1 MPKYLPKPSFY
12 LGLGLSVPNLLTATV
27 ARSQSQESL
36 PSESTAADAN
46 RQIQK
51 ANPLNSGN
59 SSQPANTSQPPVP
72 AGSTAVNAG
81 TYTFVLSTP
90 ATIAMIAIVG
100 GIAVFPILSLLLNSK
115 KVAKLKQSKIFSNF
129 GKKFQKPDILESDK
143 FLHHRTFDKLAEIT
157 NQAENINADKFG
169 NTEFMTF
176 FKIKSYIDR
185 SIDEYANLDET
196 IELLKVAISTQNSF
210 ARIDSTESRYCSSSQ
225 QQLYKFVNSLLT
237 QDLET
242 SVFQAQVSQ
251 KLAEVLPLLK
261 TEEGKLAL
269 QAYATEINHIA
280 EHALGIKLI
289 LLFKK
294 YQLDD
299 YSTLRSISDTINLLD
314 SEDLLNLDGL
324 MLLVMVKYDVF
335 EKLGPIVGIDEQ
347 FNRPETY
354 SKMLQY
360 IGLKSR
366 HETSYQKFQDFLLLL
381 KKWEVQYTSI
391 VNVRQKYN
399 TKEYHLPPEFSQ
411 EVPGLAI
418 YQKYKDSF
426 HLISA
431 APPTPVTPPQIQA
444 VAAPPVVAVPEETME
459 PSVSVV
465 STPVET
471 MAESIAS
478 IPEETLVAASS
489 VASPLE
495 ETLVPASVVL
505 TIEETPVPALV
516 VATPEEKLVPELV
529 VATPEE
535 KLAPEQNVLTGTR

>member
-1 MPKYLPKPSFY
+1 MPKYLPKQSLC
-12 LGLGLSVPNLLTATV
+12 LGLGLSVSNLLVATV

-36 PSESTAADAN
+36 PNESTAADAN

-51 ANPLNSGN
+51 ANPLN

-81 TYTFVLSTP
+81 IYTFVLSTP
-90 ATIAMIAIVG
+90 ATIAIVVIIG
-100 GIAVFPILSLLLNSK
+100 GIAVFPILSLLFNSK
-115 KVAKLKQSKIFSNF
+115 KVANLRQNKFFSDF

-157 NQAENINADKFG
+157 NEAQNINADKFG

-196 IELLKVAISTQNSF
+196 IEMLKVAIATQNSF

-225 QQLYKFVNSLLT
+225 QKLYKFVNSLLT

-242 SVFQAQVSQ
+242 LVFQAQVSE
-251 KLAEVLPLLK
+251 KLEEVLPLLK

-269 QAYATEINHIA
+269 QAYATEINNIA

-366 HETSYQKFQDFLLLL
+366 HETSYQKFQEFLLLL
-381 KKWEVQYTSI
+381 KKWEVQYNSI

-399 TKEYHLPPEFSQ
+399 PKQYHLPPEFSQ
-411 EVPGLAI
+411 EIPGLTI

-426 HLISA
+426 HLIST
-431 APPTPVTPPQIQA
+431 APPTPVTPQVQA
-444 VAAPPVVAVPEETME
+444 VAAPSVVAVPVETIE

-478 IPEETLVAASS
+478 IPECILVGESS
-489 VASPLE
+489 VVSTLE
-495 ETLVPASVVL
+495 ETLVPATSIPSILEETIAPVPSVVSTL
-505 TIEETPVPALV
+505 EET
-516 VATPEEKLVPELV
+516 
-529 VATPEE
+529 
-535 KLAPEQNVLTGTR
+535 LAPEQNVLTGTR

>member
-1 MPKYLPKPSFY
+1 
-12 LGLGLSVPNLLTATV
+12 
-27 ARSQSQESL
+27 
-36 PSESTAADAN
+36 
-46 RQIQK
+46 
-51 ANPLNSGN
+51 
-59 SSQPANTSQPPVP
+59 
-72 AGSTAVNAG
+72 
-81 TYTFVLSTP
+81 
-90 ATIAMIAIVG
+90 
-100 GIAVFPILSLLLNSK
+100 
-115 KVAKLKQSKIFSNF
+115 
-129 GKKFQKPDILESDK
+129 
-143 FLHHRTFDKLAEIT
+143 
-157 NQAENINADKFG
+157 
-169 NTEFMTF
+169 MTF
-176 FKIKSYIDR
+176 FKIKSYIAR
-185 SIDEYANLDET
+185 SIDEYANLDEV
-196 IELLKVAISTQNSF
+196 IEMLKVAIATQNSF

-251 KLAEVLPLLK
+251 KLEEVLPLLK

-269 QAYATEINHIA
+269 QAYAAEINHIA

-366 HETSYQKFQDFLLLL
+366 HETSYQKFQEFLLLL
-381 KKWEVQYTSI
+381 KKWEVQYNSI

-399 TKEYHLPPEFSQ
+399 SKEYHLPPEFSQ

-418 YQKYKDSF
+418 YQKYKESF

-431 APPTPVTPPQIQA
+431 APPTPATPVQVA
-444 VAAPPVVAVPEETME
+444 VAPAPLATSE
-459 PSVSVV
+459 PLESVV

-489 VASPLE
+489 SVASPLE

-505 TIEETPVPALV
+505 TMEETPVP
-516 VATPEEKLVPELV
+516 ELV
-529 VATPEE
+529 VSPLAEPQ
-535 KLAPEQNVLTGTR
+535 APEPNVLTGTR

>member
-1 MPKYLPKPSFY
+1 MPKYLPKPSFC
-12 LGLGLSVPNLLTATV
+12 LGLGLSVSNLLTATV

-36 PSESTAADAN
+36 PNESTAADAN

-81 TYTFVLSTP
+81 IYTFVLSTP
-90 ATIAMIAIVG
+90 ATIAIVVIIG
-100 GIAVFPILSLLLNSK
+100 GIAVFPILSLLFNSK
-115 KVAKLKQSKIFSNF
+115 KVANLRQNKFFADF

-157 NQAENINADKFG
+157 NEAQNINADKFG

-196 IELLKVAISTQNSF
+196 IEMLKVAIATQNSF
-210 ARIDSTESRYCSSSQ
+210 ARIDSTESRYCSSTQ

-237 QDLET
+237 QGLET

-261 TEEGKLAL
+261 TEEGKAAL
-269 QAYATEINHIA
+269 EAYATEINKIS
-280 EHALGIKLI
+280 EHALGLKLI

-335 EKLGPIVGIDEQ
+335 EKLGPIVGIEEQ

-366 HETSYQKFQDFLLLL
+366 HETSYQKFQEFLLLL
-381 KKWEVQYTSI
+381 KKWEVQYNSI

-399 TKEYHLPPEFSQ
+399 AKEYHLPPEFSQ

-426 HLISA
+426 HLIST
-431 APPTPVTPPQIQA
+431 APPTPATPPPVQA
-444 VAAPPVVAVPEETME
+444 VAAPSVVSVPVETMA
-459 PSVSVV
+459 PSASVV
-465 STPVET
+465 STPVAT
-471 MAESIAS
+471 MEGSIAS
-478 IPEETLVAASS
+478 IPAETLVAESS
-489 VASPLE
+489 VVSPLEETPVPELVVSPLEETPVPALVVSPLE

-505 TIEETPVPALV
+505 TVEEP
-516 VATPEEKLVPELV
+516 
-529 VATPEE
+529 
-535 KLAPEQNVLTGTR
+535 LAPEPNVLTGTR